1 VSTETET
8 ERESVLAMA
17 LRILQS
23 LEALE
28 EEHSDWQEALA
39 AQDLLERYWD
49 PEDPEEAEEY
59 LEERE
64 TVRLYLEREAE
75 EYGPE
80 EYVSPDRDP
89 VLLWLESA
97 LDIVTVS
104 ESRSGETPEPRGWEI
119 LLCYGGPSAGLEL
132 ERDGRATV
140 WAAHWS
146 PTERVHGRLEW
157 LANYLE
163 ELGL

>member
-1 VSTETET
+1 MSTVTE

-17 LRILQS
+17 LRMLQS
-23 LEALE
+23 LERLE
-28 EEHSDWQEALA
+28 EEHADWLEALA
-39 AQDLLERYWD
+39 AQDTLDRYWD
-49 PEDPEEAEEY
+49 SEDPEEAEEY

-75 EYGPE
+75 EYGQWE
-80 EYVSPDRDP
+80 FVSEDRDP
-89 VLLWLESA
+89 VWLWLESS
-97 LDIVTVS
+97 LDVATIW

-140 WAAHWS
+140 WAAWWS

>member
-1 VSTETET
+1 MADTL
-8 ERESVLAMA
+8 ERESTLAMA
-17 LRILQS
+17 QRVLES
-23 LEALE
+23 LAGLE
-28 EEHSDWQEALA
+28 EEHCDWLEALD
-39 AQDLLERYWD
+39 AQRTLDCGWD
-49 PEDPEEAEEY
+49 SEDPEEAEEY

-80 EYVSPDRDP
+80 DYVSEDRDP
-89 VLLWLESA
+89 VWLWLESV
-97 LDIVTVS
+97 LSITNVWHS
-104 ESRSGETPEPRGWEI
+104 EGREAEPELVGWE
-119 LLCYGGPSAGLEL
+119 LLLGYGGPSIGLEL
-132 ERDGRATV
+132 DTDGRARV

-146 PTERVHGRLEW
+146 PTEYAYGRLEW

>member
-1 VSTETET
+1 MSTVTE

-17 LRILQS
+17 LRMLQS

-28 EEHSDWQEALA
+28 EEHAEWLEALA
-39 AQDLLERYWD
+39 AQETLERYWD
-49 PEDPEEAEEY
+49 PTEPEEAGDW

-64 TVRLYLEREAE
+64 TVRLYLERRAE
-75 EYGPE
+75 DGLQS
-80 EYVSPDRDP
+80 EYVSEDGDP
-89 VLLWLESA
+89 VLEWLESV

-104 ESRSGETPEPRGWEI
+104 ESRGGSEPEPRGWEI

-146 PTERVHGRLEW
+146 PTERVHGRLDW

-163 ELGL
+163 EMGL

>member
-1 VSTETET
+1 MSTETV
-8 ERESVLAMA
+8 ERESTLAMA
-17 LRILQS
+17 VRVLES

-28 EEHSDWQEALA
+28 SEHSDWLEALA
-39 AQDLLERYWD
+39 AQEELERYWD
-49 PEDPEEAEEY
+49 SEDPEEAEEY

-64 TVRLYLEREAE
+64 TVRLYLEREAG
-75 EYGPE
+75 EYGRE

-89 VLLWLESA
+89 VWLWLESV
-97 LDIVTVS
+97 LSITNVWHS
-104 ESRSGETPEPRGWEI
+104 EGREAEPEHYGWEM

-132 ERDGRATV
+132 HSDGRATV

-146 PTERVHGRLEW
+146 PTERAHGRRDW

>member
-1 VSTETET
+1 MSTVTE

-17 LRILQS
+17 LRMLQS
-23 LEALE
+23 LERLE
-28 EEHSDWQEALA
+28 EEHADWLEALA
-39 AQDLLERYWD
+39 AQDTLDTGWD
-49 PEDPEEAEEY
+49 PTDPEEAEEY

-75 EYGPE
+75 EYGQW

-89 VLLWLESA
+89 VMLWLESS
-97 LDIVTVS
+97 LDVATVLH
-104 ESRSGETPEPRGWEI
+104 SRGGETEPVGWEI

-132 ERDGRATV
+132 TIDGRATV
-140 WAAHWS
+140 WAAWWS
-146 PTERVHGRLEW
+146 PTERVHGRLDW